1 MPQTN
6 RYDGASVLVTGG
18 LGFIGSNLAHRLVTL
33 GARVTLL
40 DSLRPECGGN
50 EHNAAGIRDRI
61 AVEIGDVRDHDRL
74 DRLVRGMNVVFNL
87 AGTASHTDSMAD
99 PYTDLDINCRAQIA
113 LLEAC
118 RNHNSDAKVVFTG
131 TRGQYGR
138 PERLPV
144 DERHPL
150 APADANGI
158 NKSAGEQYHLL
169 YHRYY
174 GLRTTSLRLS
184 NTYGPRHQMKHPRQ
198 GVICWFVRQVLD
210 GRPIRVY
217 GDGKQV
223 RDTNYVDDVV
233 EALCRAGA
241 SAEADGEVFNLGGT
255 PVGLADLACTL
266 IRIAGRGNYE
276 LAEYPAASRGVEVG
290 DYVADTRKIEQRLGW
305 KAAVPLEEGLRRTL
319 EFYEKEK
326 SHYWE

>member
-1 MPQTN
+1 MAEGSP
-6 RYDGASVLVTGG
+6 YAGASVLITGG
-18 LGFIGSNLAHRLVTL
+18 LGFIGSNLAHRLVAL

-40 DSLRPECGGN
+40 DSMRPECGGN
-50 EHNAAGIRDRI
+50 EHNVAGIREQVV
-61 AVEIGDVRDHDRL
+61 VELGDVRDSERVS
-74 DRLVRGMNVVFNL
+74 RLVRGMDVVFNL

-99 PYTDLDINCRAQIA
+99 PYTDLDINCRGQIGV
-113 LLEAC
+113 LEAC
-118 RNHNSDAKVVFTG
+118 RTHNPGVRVVFTG

-138 PERLPV
+138 AERLPV
-144 DERHPL
+144 DERQPL
-150 APADANGI
+150 VPADANGI
-158 NKSAGEQYHLL
+158 NKTAGEQYHLL

-184 NTYGPRHQMKHPRQ
+184 NTYGPRHQMKHARQ

-241 SAEADGEVFNLGGT
+241 SAEADGEVFNLGGA
-255 PVGLADLACTL
+255 PVGLVDLAQAI
-266 IRIAGRGNYE
+266 IRLAGRGSFE
-276 LAEYPAASRGVEVG
+276 LCEYPAASRGVEVG
-290 DYVADTRKIEQRLGW
+290 DYVADTTKIEQRLGW
-305 KAAVPLEEGLRRTL
+305 KAAVSLDEGLRRTI
-319 EFYEKEK
+319 EFYGKEK
-326 SHYWE
+326 AHYWE